1 MNQLILGDN
10 LEILRN
16 LPSES
21 VDLIYIDPPFFSNRN
36 YEVIWGDKGEVRSFE
51 DRWSGGMMQY
61 IGWLK
66 ERVEEMHR
74 LLKPTGSFFLHCDW
88 HANAEIKVYILN
100 KIFGE
105 NNFRG
110 EITWQR
116 TNAHNKTSLKLAP
129 LSDTIWYYTKSDKF
143 NYNLIYTT
151 LTENY
156 ELSAYRYE
164 DEKGKYRLSDL
175 TGSGIRTGQS
185 GEEWKGYNPTK
196 RNRHWAIPN
205 KAIEDLIGKNEAL
218 KLNTFQKLE
227 ILLENG
233 LIEFSKNEVPS
244 FKRYLNT
251 SKGNLIGN
259 IWTDILNVQSQA
271 KERIGYPT
279 QKPEALLARIIK
291 MASNEG
297 DMVLDAFVGG
307 GTTVVVADKLNR
319 QWIGIDQSVAA
330 IKVTEMRLNLQQTI
344 FSQPFILTLHKYDY
358 DTLRY
363 KDAFQFETWIVGQYG
378 GVSNTKQRS
387 DFGLD
392 GKTREGLPI
401 QVKRSDNI
409 GRNVIDNFK
418 SAIERF
424 DKALFDKNKQN
435 RQTAGLIIAFSFGKG
450 AIEEVARLKT
460 DENVIIQLIKV
471 EDIVP
476 IAKKPTIQLSFK
488 DLGADAKGMREVE
501 FTAIGNSEA
510 GIEFY
515 AWDFNYTPLA
525 PLDRGDFRG
534 FKPEV
539 LLDKSGIQTQKFKPG
554 LHHIAVK
561 TIDNDGLEALEV
573 IKLKVN
579 GVVKVG

>member
-66 ERVEEMHR
+66 ERVEEMYR

-88 HANAEIKVYILN
+88 HADSYIRVHILDKLFN
-100 KIFGE
+100 E
-105 NNFRG
+105 NNIRG
-110 EITWQR
+110 QITWQR
-116 TNAHNKTSLKLAP
+116 HNAHNDAKKKLAV
-129 LSDTIWYYTKSDKF
+129 LTDTIWYYSKSDNF
-143 NYNLIYTT
+143 IYHPIYGKHSEEYKEGFYKYDDNDGRG
-151 LTENY
+151 LYSLSDMASPNPRPNMMY
-156 ELSAYRYE
+156 EWLGFVYPAKGWRYE
-164 DEKGKYRLSDL
+164 K
-175 TGSGIRTGQS
+175 TTM
-185 GEEWKGYNPTK
+185 
-196 RNRHWAIPN
+196 
-205 KAIEDLIGKNEAL
+205 
-218 KLNTFQKLE
+218 QKLHD
-227 ILLENG
+227 ENRIYYPKKNDG
-233 LIEFSKNEVPS
+233 TFDLSKRPRL
-244 FKRYLNT
+244 KRYFNEQ
-251 SKGNLIGN
+251 KGEIIGN
-259 IWTDILNVQSQA
+259 IWDDVQNVQGQA

-279 QKPEALLARIIK
+279 QKPEKLLARIIE
-291 MASNEG
+291 MVSNEG
-297 DMVLDAFVGG
+297 DTVLDAFVGG
-307 GTTVVVADKLNR
+307 GTTVVVADKLKRN
-319 QWIGIDQSVAA
+319 WIGIDQSVAA
-330 IKVTEMRLNLQQTI
+330 IKVTEMRLNLQQDL
-344 FSQPFILTLHKYDY
+344 FSQPFTLSLHKYDY

-363 KDAFQFETWIVGQYG
+363 KDAFQFEAWIVQQYG

-424 DKALFDKNKQN
+424 DKPLFDKNKLN
-435 RQTAGLIIAFSFGKG
+435 RQVAGVIIAFSFGKG

-471 EDIVP
+471 EDIIP
-476 IAKKPTIQLSFK
+476 IAKKPTIQLTFK
-488 DLGADAKGMREVE
+488 DLGVDAKGLREVE
-501 FTAIGNSEA
+501 FTAVGASEA

-515 AWDFNYTPLA
+515 AWDWSYDINKKLFM
-525 PLDRGDFRG
+525 
-534 FKPEV
+534 PEV
-539 LLDKSGIQTQKFKPG
+539 LLDKSGVQSQKFKPG

-579 GVVKVG
+579 GVVKME